1 MCLWGDTITGRGG
14 VSGRAKRT
22 ARHHIQTSSS
32 IPGLLRMVWSAGG
45 GGDRGKGGGAGMCG
59 EGLDRGKGGG
69 AGMCGEGSGSLELLL
84 GAGRHLTQ
92 APP

>member
-32 IPGLLRMVWSAGG
+32 IPGLLRIVWSGGG
-45 GGDRGKGGGAGMCG
+45 GGDRGKGGGVGVVGAAAGG
-59 EGLDRGKGGG
+59 WASPYASAPLN
-69 AGMCGEGSGSLELLL
+69 AGSKPSALHPNP
-84 GAGRHLTQ
+84 A
-92 APP
+92 